1 MSRIGKKPIEIPSGV
16 TVEVTGDVVKV
27 SGPKGSL
34 SQSFSNGVSIDV
46 TDAHIEVK
54 SADGSRKARSFQGLY
69 RALIA
74 NMVQGVSEGISKTL
88 EINGLGYRAEVEGNN
103 LTLNVGYSHP
113 VKYELPEGISASVD
127 KNTVITV
134 SGIDKQLVGQVASE
148 IRSIRKPEPYKG
160 KGIRYLNEHIK
171 RKAGKTGV

>member
-16 TVEVTGDVVKV
+16 TVEVTGDAIKV

-34 SQSFSNGVSIDV
+34 SQDFSNGVSIDV
-46 TDAHIEVK
+46 TDTAIEVK

-69 RALIA
+69 RALIG
-74 NMVQGVSEGISKTL
+74 NMVQGVSEGVSKTL
-88 EINGLGYRAEVEGNN
+88 EINGLGYRAEVEGNT

-113 VKYELPEGISASVD
+113 VKYDLPEGISAAVE
-127 KNTVITV
+127 KNNIITV
-134 SGIDKQLVGQVASE
+134 TGIDKQLVGQVASE

-160 KGIRYLNEHIK
+160 KGIKYENEHIK
-171 RKAGKTGV
+171 RKAGKTGA